1 MQQQIHQVDGVS
13 TIFFAE
19 TLNKLVVDYM
29 PRFKNIEQLLIIT
42 NQTTYERYYEKL
54 TLLFKQQELLWYIC
68 PNSLEAKSFK
78 ELLALMTYCDEVD
91 LNEQSLIVA
100 IGNEPVI
107 QLGNFFA
114 HLYFKKYP
122 LVAIPTSL
130 EALSGSISGEAYLT
144 QDGKV
149 TGLVNQT
156 ISTIFL
162 DGRLL
167 SIDDLEEAQRGFASW
182 LQVAIS
188 HNKALYAQLL
198 KGFNDSKDLQ
208 ENSMIPYLSTYL
220 ATVNELHQKKAS
232 MKLLGLDFQKA
243 LTTFNGEKRLTT
255 NSDTII
261 GITLGFIASQQR
273 NGFSAELEIWLKQI
287 QCLGYQLDL
296 PENWFVTDIV
306 ENLHQHSAQF
316 YVLSKDGK
324 LTREEFQ
331 KSELLTIIMKYQEL
345 SKRSFYR

>member
-1 MQQQIHQVDGVS
+1 
-13 TIFFAE
+13 
-19 TLNKLVVDYM
+19 
-29 PRFKNIEQLLIIT
+29 
-42 NQTTYERYYEKL
+42 
-54 TLLFKQQELLWYIC
+54 
-68 PNSLEAKSFK
+68 
-78 ELLALMTYCDEVD
+78 
-91 LNEQSLIVA
+91 
-100 IGNEPVI
+100 
-107 QLGNFFA
+107 
-114 HLYFKKYP
+114 
-122 LVAIPTSL
+122 
-130 EALSGSISGEAYLT
+130 
-144 QDGKV
+144 
-149 TGLVNQT
+149 
-156 ISTIFL
+156 
-162 DGRLL
+162 
-167 SIDDLEEAQRGFASW
+167 
-182 LQVAIS
+182 
-188 HNKALYAQLL
+188 
-198 KGFNDSKDLQ
+198 
-208 ENSMIPYLSTYL
+208 
-220 ATVNELHQKKAS
+220 